1 MFDEIIKLKIFDKE
15 NSKNGFK
22 SNPYYVNNN
31 NSYDNKF
38 KPKRNNNRYE
48 TNNINKPITIIEILI
63 KITNS
68 STIVSIKILFL
79 FPIILFQ
86 I

>member
-1 MFDEIIKLKIFDKE
+1 MFDEIIRLKEFNK

-22 SNPYYVNNN
+22 SNPYNENN

-48 TNNINKPITIIEILI
+48 ANNKNKTIT
-63 KITNS
+63 
-68 STIVSIKILFL
+68 
-79 FPIILFQ
+79 
-86 I
+86 